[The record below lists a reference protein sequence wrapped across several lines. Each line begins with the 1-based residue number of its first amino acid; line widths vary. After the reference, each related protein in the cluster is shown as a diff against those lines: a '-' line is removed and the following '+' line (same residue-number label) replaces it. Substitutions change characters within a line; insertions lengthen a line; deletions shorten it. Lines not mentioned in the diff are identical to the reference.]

1 MRYEDIGARIKERR
15 RALDMSAAD
24 LAARLSM
31 SKATIHR
38 YENGE
43 ISKIKMPVVMSI
55 SRVLKVNPAW
65 LLGKSDCPDLTSNP
79 EERYFE
85 LENLFADLI
94 AFFDVRKELRC
105 KGKPLSEPDT
115 RAIEA
120 GLTVIWEMVSRKYE

>member
-15 RALDMSAAD
+15 RALDMSA
-24 LAARLSM
+24 
-31 SKATIHR
+31 
-38 YENGE
+38 
-43 ISKIKMPVVMSI
+43 
-55 SRVLKVNPAW
+55 
-65 LLGKSDCPDLTSNP
+65 
-79 EERYFE
+79 
-85 LENLFADLI
+85 ADLI

>member
-1 MRYEDIGARIKERR
+1 MKHEDIGARIKERR
-15 RALDMSAAD
+15 QALDMSAAN
-24 LAARLSM
+24 LADRLSM

-55 SRVLKVNPAW
+55 SQVLKVNPAW
-65 LLGKSDCPDLTSNP
+65 LLGKSDCPDPAGTP
-79 EERYFE
+79 EERHLE
-85 LENLFADLI
+85 LENLFNDLI
-94 AFFDVRKELRC
+94 AFFAVRKDLRC

-115 RAIEA
+115 RVVEA